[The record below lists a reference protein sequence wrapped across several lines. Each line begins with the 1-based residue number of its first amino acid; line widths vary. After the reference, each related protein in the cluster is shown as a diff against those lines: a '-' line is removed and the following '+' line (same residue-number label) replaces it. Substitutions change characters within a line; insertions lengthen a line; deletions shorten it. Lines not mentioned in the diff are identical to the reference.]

1 MGLNI
6 ENQLADAGYKMLGA
20 DEKNE
25 KLILSILNTSNI
37 RYLKAIPFLI
47 YNQNPNLNHIYKRTK
62 SKKLFCAIISIT
74 HKIFSEFKIPTIIPI
89 SILSR
94 SMSQADYELKF
105 KLNYSEFRDEF
116 EMQLRNE
123 QKPELLINKQK
134 IYAER
139 NLQMYLSQIFTKKE
153 KQIIKRILEE
163 KPISRTDYEYYSRK
177 TKKKFQSIISLQEF
191 AQTLYAL
198 APKYDESLFNLK
210 KMIEKWLESYRKTKD
225 ISIDKYHIFDSDS
238 LFIMFKEGS
247 SQRLIN
253 TIVKLKEIK
262 DKEIL
267 RLLDVYRECDFR

>member
-1 MGLNI
+1 MGSNI
-6 ENQLADAGYKMLGA
+6 ENQLADAGYKMLGT
-20 DEKNE
+20 DKKNE

-47 YNQNPNLNHIYKRTK
+47 YKCNPDLSNIYKKTK
-62 SKKLFCAIISIT
+62 SKQLFCAIISIA
-74 HKIFSEFKIPTIIPI
+74 HNIFSEFKIPTIIPA
-89 SILSR
+89 SILSK
-94 SMSQADYELKF
+94 SMPEPDYELKF
-105 KLNYSEFRDEF
+105 KLHYDEFRDEF

-123 QKPELLINKQK
+123 QRPELLINKQK

-177 TKKKFQSIISLQEF
+177 TKKKLHSIISLKEF

-210 KMIEKWLESYRKTKD
+210 KMLEKWLENHRKTKD
-225 ISIDKYHIFDSDS
+225 ISIDKYHIIDNNS
-238 LFIMFKEGS
+238 LFIMFKEAIPP
-247 SQRLIN
+247 RLTN
-253 TIVKLKEIK
+253 TTIKLNEIK
-262 DKEIL
+262 DKGIL
-267 RLLDVYRECDFR
+267 SLLDMYQECDFR